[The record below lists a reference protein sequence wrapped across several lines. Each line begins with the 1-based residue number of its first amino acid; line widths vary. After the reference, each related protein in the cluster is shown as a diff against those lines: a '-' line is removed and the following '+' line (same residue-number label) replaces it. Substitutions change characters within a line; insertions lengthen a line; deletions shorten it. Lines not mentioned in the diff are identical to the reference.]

1 MYYIDIHTHKPIY
14 NSETISILNI
24 RLGNNNPKPETRNPK
39 PDTQNPKPDTQNPKL
54 PFSSGLHPWDLKD
67 LSDINLLEEIIQ
79 GNSLAAIGE
88 CGFDKNIK
96 IPFSIQKEIFIKQ
109 VEISESFHK
118 PLIIHCVGYFNELII
133 LKNDINPAQQ
143 WIIHGFT
150 GHIQLAKQLIDKGFM
165 LSFGKAIFDDKS
177 KAVDSFKIIP
187 ENSFFLETDE
197 CEKSIQEIYLRAS
210 QLKSIAVENLKSLI
224 YNNFIKAFNQKYGME

>member
-1 MYYIDIHTHKPIY
+1 MYYIDIHTHKPIF
-14 NSETISILNI
+14 NSEIISILNI
-24 RLGNNNPKPETRNPK
+24 KLGNNNSKPQTRNSKPETP
-39 PDTQNPKPDTQNPKL
+39 NPKL
-54 PFSSGLHPWDLKD
+54 PFSSGLHPWDLND
-67 LSDINLLEEIIQ
+67 LSDINLLDEIIQ
-79 GNSLAAIGE
+79 ENNLVAIGE

-118 PLIIHCVGYFNELII
+118 PLIIHCVGYYNELIL
-133 LKNDINPAQQ
+133 LKNDIKPAQQ

-150 GHIQLAKQLIDKGFM
+150 GHTQLAKQLIDKGFM

-197 CEKSIQEIYLRAS
+197 CEKSIQEIYLCAS
-210 QLKSIAVENLKSLI
+210 QLKNIAVETLKSLI